1 MVVPWETQKI
11 AIVKICCNSKS
22 FLSKHTLFASLK
34 FVATIYIKFT
44 ELPEFC
50 LLGRGGLLN
59 VSLLPKSC
67 FRHVFFSYPEHTHTD
82 SDKDECNER
91 ETIKEYNDSEDNNN
105 DNDNNANK
113 GYEDNDNDNILSRS
127 LLRLLHSFE
136 LQMIEIR
143 KALNVFQ
150 GTFQRQSRKS
160 CIGENASQSTKF

>member
-67 FRHVFFSYPEHTHTD
+67 FRHVFFSYPEE
-82 SDKDECNER
+82 KNK
-91 ETIKEYNDSEDNNN
+91 ETKIQTMKKTKAMKEKISKSTTT
-105 DNDNNANK
+105 ARTTTTTMTTTPTK
-113 GYEDNDNDNILSRS
+113 AMRTTT
-127 LLRLLHSFE
+127 
-136 LQMIEIR
+136 MI
-143 KALNVFQ
+143 
-150 GTFQRQSRKS
+150 TF
-160 CIGENASQSTKF
+160 

>member
-67 FRHVFFSYPEHTHTD
+67 FRHVFFSYPEE
-82 SDKDECNER
+82 KNK
-91 ETIKEYNDSEDNNN
+91 ETKIQTMKKTKAMKEKISKSTTTARTTTTPTKAMRTTTMITFLVEAYS
-105 DNDNNANK
+105 
-113 GYEDNDNDNILSRS
+113 GFCIHLSY
-127 LLRLLHSFE
+127 
-136 LQMIEIR
+136 
-143 KALNVFQ
+143 K
-150 GTFQRQSRKS
+150 
-160 CIGENASQSTKF
+160 

>member
-11 AIVKICCNSKS
+11 GIVKICCKSKS

-67 FRHVFFSYPEHTHTD
+67 FRHVFFGYNEQKDKKTKIQTMTKMKAMKEKLSKSTTTARTTTTTMTTTPTRAMRTTTMITSLVEAYCGFCIHLSY
-82 SDKDECNER
+82 K
-91 ETIKEYNDSEDNNN
+91 
-105 DNDNNANK
+105 
-113 GYEDNDNDNILSRS
+113 
-127 LLRLLHSFE
+127 
-136 LQMIEIR
+136 
-143 KALNVFQ
+143 
-150 GTFQRQSRKS
+150 
-160 CIGENASQSTKF
+160 